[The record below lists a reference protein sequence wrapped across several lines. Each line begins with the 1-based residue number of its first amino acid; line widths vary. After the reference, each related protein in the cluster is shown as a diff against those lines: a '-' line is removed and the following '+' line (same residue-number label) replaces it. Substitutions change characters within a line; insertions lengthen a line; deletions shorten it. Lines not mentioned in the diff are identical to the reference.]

1 MNFFNFDSEQLMPH
15 DMISKTLYWVPRIL
29 TILAILF
36 MTMFSF
42 DVFGGNESLGIKLL
56 GFLVHNIPV
65 LILVGILIIAWKWE
79 MAGGALFMLASV
91 CGAVFF
97 HSFSGNPASLIV
109 IAPFLLTGLLF
120 ILHHVLYHVAKKE

>member
-1 MNFFNFDSEQLMPH
+1 MIFYNFDFAQLMPYE
-15 DMISKTLYWVPRIL
+15 MISKTLFWVPRIL

-42 DVFGGNESLGIKLL
+42 DVFGGTESFGIKLL

-79 MAGGALFMLASV
+79 LAGGALFILASL

-97 HSFSGNPASLIV
+97 HSFSGNPASLVV
-109 IAPFLLTGLLF
+109 IAPFLFAGLLF
-120 ILHHVLYHVAKKE
+120 ILHHILYHVVKKE